1 MKGVGKLFSGA
12 ACCFTEVETLV
23 STGLDAAMAVDDTK
37 QAIDATPKQQAEEQ
51 NQQQQKPVEK
61 GVWDKFTD
69 WSTDNTNIGQINFCP
84 FSISR
89 KNLVLNSP
97 SSGRTLTVLSV
108 LAKT

>member
-23 STGLDAAMAVDDTK
+23 STGFDAAMAMDDTK
-37 QAIDATPKQQAEEQ
+37 QAIDATQKQQDEEQ

-69 WSTDNTNIGQINFCP
+69 W
-84 FSISR
+84 FSR
-89 KNLVLNSP
+89 
-97 SSGRTLTVLSV
+97 
-108 LAKT
+108 

>member
-12 ACCFTEVETLV
+12 AGCFTEVETLV

-61 GVWDKFTD
+61 GVL
-69 WSTDNTNIGQINFCP
+69 G
-84 FSISR
+84 
-89 KNLVLNSP
+89 
-97 SSGRTLTVLSV
+97 
-108 LAKT
+108 

>member
-23 STGLDAAMAVDDTK
+23 STGLDADMAVDDTK
-37 QAIDATPKQQAEEQ
+37 QAIDATQKQQAEEQ

-69 WSTDNTNIGQINFCP
+69 W
-84 FSISR
+84 FSR
-89 KNLVLNSP
+89 
-97 SSGRTLTVLSV
+97 
-108 LAKT
+108 

>member
-1 MKGVGKLFSGA
+1 MNF
-12 ACCFTEVETLV
+12 

-69 WSTDNTNIGQINFCP
+69 W
-84 FSISR
+84 FSR
-89 KNLVLNSP
+89 
-97 SSGRTLTVLSV
+97 
-108 LAKT
+108 